1 MLEDF
6 ILQNPALSGMDPL
19 KLQFIM
25 NFSQKQKPKNMQEA
39 MPFLMANMS
48 QAQKQNLNFN
58 TSEIKLI
65 ADILCKDLPEAE
77 KQKVDKVLKML
88 GN

>member
-6 ILQNPALSGMDPL
+6 ILQNPAFAGMDPL

-25 NFSQKQKPKNMQEA
+25 NFSQKSKPQSMQEA
-39 MPFLMANMS
+39 MPFLMANMT
-48 QAQKQNLNFN
+48 QAKKQNINFN
-58 TSEIKLI
+58 NTEIRLI
-65 ADILCKDLPEAE
+65 ADILCKDLPQEE
-77 KQKVDKVLKML
+77 KEKVDKIMKML

>member
-25 NFSQKQKPKNMQEA
+25 NFAQKKKPQNMQEA

-58 TSEIKLI
+58 TSEIRLI
-65 ADILCKDLPEAE
+65 ADILSKDLPETD
-77 KQKVDKVLKML
+77 KQKIEKAMKML

>member
-6 ILQNPALSGMDPL
+6 ILQNPAFAGMDPM

-25 NFSQKQKPKNMQEA
+25 NFAQKDKPQSMKDA
-39 MPFLMANMS
+39 MPFLMANMN
-48 QAQKQNLNFN
+48 QAKKQNINFN
-58 TSEIKLI
+58 NTEIRLISE
-65 ADILCKDLPEAE
+65 ILCKDLPKEE
-77 KQKVDKVLKML
+77 TEKVDKIMKML

>member
-6 ILQNPALSGMDPL
+6 ILQNPAFAGMDPQ

-25 NFSQKQKPKNMQEA
+25 NFAQKDKPKSMQDA
-39 MPFLMANMS
+39 MPFLMANMT
-48 QAQKQNLNFN
+48 QAKKQNINFN
-58 TSEIKLI
+58 NTEIKLI
-65 ADILCKDLPEAE
+65 SDILCKDLPDSE
-77 KQKVDKVLKML
+77 KQKVDKIMKML

>member
-6 ILQNPALSGMDPL
+6 ILQNPAFTGMDPI

-25 NFSQKQKPKNMQEA
+25 NFAQKDKPQSMKDA
-39 MPFLMANMS
+39 MPFLMANMT
-48 QAQKQNLNFN
+48 QAKKQNINFN
-58 TSEIKLI
+58 NTEIRLI
-65 ADILCKDLPEAE
+65 ADILCKDLPKEE
-77 KQKVDKVLKML
+77 KEKVDKIMKML